1 MKKKKNIS
9 LWNKVLIK
17 FNKNKYYANTAVIGE
32 EKFLQH
38 IHNSL
43 SNSQQMLNFKS
54 YVQLSLY
61 CSHVLT

>member
-1 MKKKKNIS
+1 MEKKKNSFWSYI
-9 LWNKVLIK
+9 LVK
-17 FNKNKYYANTAVIGE
+17 FNKNKYHTNIAVIDKE
-32 EKFLQH
+32 NFLQH

-43 SNSQQMLNFKS
+43 SNSQQMLNFKP